1 MSEKKDEQISVTNVL
16 SLTNGITTFVSP
28 NTGKPVHMFGDND
41 VAMKFAENMEDFEI
55 DPEEERKL
63 VRKIDFCLLP
73 IICVLYALQFMD
85 KNSLNWASVLGL
97 RTDLKMQGQMY
108 SWAGSAFYY
117 GYLFFEFFTS
127 MSIQRFPIMYAVS
140 VYIILWGIILC
151 LHSVPQYPGFIVLRV
166 LLGAMESAI
175 TPAFVI
181 ITGQWY
187 TKDEIFLRTA
197 IWFSSNGAGTLVG
210 SGGLAYNVY
219 QNRHSFSLPPWK
231 LIFIING
238 VITIGVGLIVPWHI
252 PNTPTEA
259 WFLNDR
265 EKKMVVQR
273 IKRNNQG
280 FGNKHFKKDQL
291 VEALKDRRTWIF
303 FFIGITSCIPNG
315 GVSNFGAILLK
326 TKLGYS
332 TSKTLLMGMPHGAVE
347 FAGCI
352 FFCWLYRFY
361 KIRLFWACLSQ
372 CITIVSFCLLAFANN
387 PNAEYAGYALTSMLV
402 VTLIVIES
410 LIASNVAG
418 HTKKVVTN
426 AIFLIGYC
434 AGNLIGPQTFLDD
447 QAPQYTGACIAMVI
461 CGCVCLVLLLVLWF
475 DYTSDNRR
483 REAKKDDPT
492 VIEFLMIENHEF
504 ADLTDQQNPLFRYA
518 Y

>member
-1 MSEKKDEQISVTNVL
+1 M
-16 SLTNGITTFVSP
+16 
-28 NTGKPVHMFGDND
+28 
-41 VAMKFAENMEDFEI
+41 A
-55 DPEEERKL
+55 
-63 VRKIDFCLLP
+63 
-73 IICVLYALQFMD
+73 
-85 KNSLNWASVLGL
+85 
-97 RTDLKMQGQMY
+97 
-108 SWAGSAFYY
+108 
-117 GYLFFEFFTS
+117 
-127 MSIQRFPIMYAVS
+127 
-140 VYIILWGIILC
+140 
-151 LHSVPQYPGFIVLRV
+151 HS
-166 LLGAMESAI
+166 
-175 TPAFVI
+175 
-181 ITGQWY
+181 
-187 TKDEIFLRTA
+187 
-197 IWFSSNGAGTLVG
+197 
-210 SGGLAYNVY
+210 
-219 QNRHSFSLPPWK
+219 
-231 LIFIING
+231 
-238 VITIGVGLIVPWHI
+238 
-252 PNTPTEA
+252 NTPTED

-273 IKRNNQG
+273 IKRSNQG

-291 VEALKDRRTWIF
+291 MEALKDRRAWIF

-315 GVSNFGAILLK
+315 GVSAFGAILLK

-352 FFCWLYRFY
+352 FFCWLYPFY
-361 KIRLFWACLSQ
+361 KIRLFWACLAQ

-418 HTKKVVTN
+418 HTKKFVSN

-447 QAPQYTGACIAMVI
+447 QAPQYTGSCIAMVI
-461 CGCVCLVLLLVLWF
+461 CGCVCLVLLLVL

-483 REAKKDDPT
+483 TEAKKNDPT
-492 VIEFLMIENHEF
+492 VIAFLMIQNHEF
-504 ADLTDQQNPLFRYA
+504 ADLTDQQNPLFRYT